1 MSWSG
6 TRGRARSERSGGK
19 GEEDGRSRTRSLGLG
34 EEELREKEAGRG
46 GVERSG
52 MEPPGERSGASC
64 P

>member
-1 MSWSG
+1 MSC
-6 TRGRARSERSGGK
+6 RAEKGRRW
-19 GEEDGRSRTRSLGLG
+19 EEQDEGVWGWVKR
-34 EEELREKEAGRG
+34 ELREKEGRG